1 MDIAGV
7 KCLMNG
13 DTLQIFIE
21 GDIDH
26 HTAKFIREE
35 IDKAIYYYRPQNAIM
50 DLSSITF
57 MDSSG
62 LGLILGRYT
71 QIIQLGG
78 NFKLINPTPQIS
90 KILVLAG
97 VDRLIP
103 TEISDNK
110 HNLTEV

>member
-7 KCLMNG
+7 KCIMEEDG
-13 DTLQIFIE
+13 LQIIIE

-35 IDKAIYYYRPQNAIM
+35 IDKAIYYYRPSNAVM
-50 DLSSITF
+50 DLSKITF

-71 QIIQLGG
+71 HVKEAGG
-78 NFKLINPTPQIS
+78 VLKVLDPS
-90 KILVLAG
+90 ACAERVLRLAG
-97 VDRLIP
+97 AEKIIP
-103 TEISDNK
+103 IIKNNK
-110 HNLTEV
+110 R

>member
-7 KCLMNG
+7 KCIMSDDSL
-13 DTLQIFIE
+13 LISIE
-21 GDIDH
+21 GEIDH

-35 IDKAIYYYRPQNAIM
+35 IDKAIYFYRPQSAVM
-50 DLSSITF
+50 DLAAITF

-71 QIIQLGG
+71 QIMQLGG
-78 NFKLINPTPQIS
+78 KFILKDPTPEIT

-103 TEISDNK
+103 TQITTNQE
-110 HNLTEV
+110 HH

>member
-7 KCLMNG
+7 KCIMSD
-13 DTLQIFIE
+13 DTLLITIE
-21 GDIDH
+21 GEIDH
-26 HTAKFIREE
+26 HTAKFIRSE
-35 IDKAIYYYRPQNAIM
+35 IDKAIFYYRPHNATM
-50 DLSSITF
+50 DLSAITF

-71 QIIQLGG
+71 QIVQLGG
-78 NFKLINPTPQIS
+78 TFKLKDPTPQIS

-103 TEISDNK
+103 TETSANQQ
-110 HNLTEV
+110 

>member
-7 KCLMNG
+7 KCIMSENSLFI
-13 DTLQIFIE
+13 TIE
-21 GDIDH
+21 GEIDH
-26 HTAKFIREE
+26 HTAKFIRAE

-50 DLSSITF
+50 DLSAITS

-71 QIIQLGG
+71 QMVQLGG
-78 NFKLINPTPQIS
+78 TFKLKDPTPEIT

-103 TEISDNK
+103 TETSLNQQ
-110 HNLTEV
+110 

>member
-7 KCLMNG
+7 KCIMSDDSLMI
-13 DTLQIFIE
+13 TIE
-21 GDIDH
+21 GEIDH
-26 HTAKFIREE
+26 HTAKFIRDE
-35 IDKAIYYYRPQNAIM
+35 IDKAIYYYRPKSAVM
-50 DLSSITF
+50 DLSAITF

-71 QIIQLGG
+71 QMVQLGG
-78 NFKLINPTPQIS
+78 TLKIKDPTPQIT

-103 TEISDNK
+103 TQTSSKQE
-110 HNLTEV
+110 

>member
-7 KCLMNG
+7 KCIMSE
-13 DTLQIFIE
+13 DTLLINIE
-21 GDIDH
+21 GEIDH
-26 HTAKFIREE
+26 HTAKFIRSE
-35 IDKAIYYYRPQNAIM
+35 IDKAIFYYRPQNATM
-50 DLSSITF
+50 DLSAITF

-71 QIIQLGG
+71 QIVQLGG
-78 NFKLINPTPQIS
+78 TFKLKNPTSQIT

-103 TEISDNK
+103 TEIATNQG
-110 HNLTEV
+110 

>member
-7 KCLMNG
+7 KCVMVEK
-13 DTLQIFIE
+13 TLYITID

-35 IDKAIYYYRPQNAIM
+35 IDKAIYYYRPGVAIM
-50 DLSSITF
+50 DLNQVSF

-71 QIIQLGG
+71 NMTMLQSTL
-78 NFKLINPTPQIS
+78 KLIEPPAFIM
-90 KILVLAG
+90 KILYLAG

-103 TEISDNK
+103 IVKPTDVENA
-110 HNLTEV
+110 VF